1 MAQVVKNKRSN
12 RTSIANNIVIPAQPS
27 SNALQNGE
35 IALNYADGYET
46 LFIKNDNGEIVS
58 FSNDDA
64 LLGAMTQY
72 ENVIEDVKLNGTSLP
87 VSNKSVNITAL
98 TEVYDGL
105 DSSATTVALAAN
117 QGRVLKEYIDSNF
130 AKMPV
135 VLYETDGTTGLL
147 GVNNNELGYNWQ
159 LENQDFTP
167 YKFLRC
173 YIKEADMSITG
184 NALTPSMVIDLPL
197 DVAALAKSAN
207 DSTALNPLTP
217 CDIYVA
223 GAAACNPS
231 DQNRVFNVL
240 VAVDSTKTKFQVVCE
255 NSLYG
260 TAQTNRN
267 TDGRYCYKIEGYYS
281 FANGSSALSKTPYVT
296 STVAASVTIDPYRM
310 YDFGTVARS
319 MTIAFNTSAEANGYT
334 REYAIRFV
342 AGNGCAITLPNG
354 VLYANHTTP
363 TYTAGRTYE
372 INVVN
377 DCAVVAEFY

>member
-1 MAQVVKNKRSN
+1 MTQIVKNKRSN
-12 RTSIANNIVIPAQPS
+12 RTSVANNITVPAQPS

-35 IALNYADGYET
+35 IALNYANGYET

-58 FSNDDA
+58 FSNDA
-64 LLGAMTQY
+64 TLLGVMSQY

-87 VSNKSVNITAL
+87 VTNKSVNVTVPNA
-98 TEVYDGL
+98 YDGL
-105 DSSATTVALAAN
+105 DSTSATDALAAN

-130 AKMPV
+130 TRLPV

-147 GVNNNELGYNWQ
+147 GVNNNEMGYNWQ

-173 YIKEADMSITG
+173 YIKEADMSTSS

-197 DVAALAKSAN
+197 DAASLAKSAN
-207 DSTALNPLTP
+207 DSTSIAPRTP

-240 VAVDSTKTKFQVVCE
+240 VAVDITKTKFQVVCE

-267 TDGRYCYKIEGYYS
+267 TDGRYCYKIEGYYN
-281 FANGSSALSKTPYVT
+281 FASGGSPLSKTPYVA
-296 STVAASVTIDPYRM
+296 STPGASVTIDPYKM
-310 YDFGTVARS
+310 YDFGTVAGS
-319 MTIAFNTSAEANGYT
+319 MTVMFNTSAEENGYT
-334 REYAIRFV
+334 KEYSIRFV

-354 VLYANHTTP
+354 VMYANHPAP

-377 DCAVVAEFY
+377 NCAVVAEFY